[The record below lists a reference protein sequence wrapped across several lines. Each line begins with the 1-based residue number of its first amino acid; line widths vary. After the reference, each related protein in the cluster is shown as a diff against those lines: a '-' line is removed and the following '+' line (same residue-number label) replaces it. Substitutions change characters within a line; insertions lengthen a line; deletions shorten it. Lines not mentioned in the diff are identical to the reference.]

1 MKNIVLLICLICF
14 TVHGWSQDWKFRS
27 DSLVKRQQYLSAYE
41 LLDTISDEEI
51 EVTISKVN
59 LALDYYYSSQ
69 YHREF
74 GFINLRKGEELEEL
88 RQNNIENACK
98 FNLPIDTILIQLQK
112 ENPKD
117 YRITYLLGKYYYT
130 VFLLFGERWGSASE
144 WLLDRSNQLC
154 LDAYVNGVYDYY
166 SLYILG
172 YYNTLMENYHEARHW
187 FNRSLQLKN
196 EPLTNYNLAVCC
208 LFDGMF
214 YEGVGP
220 AKESYYGF
228 VDSLKKSD
236 ASRVTGILYAKTD
249 EKDSALIY
257 FQEADKL
264 SPNFKPNQLYLLK
277 TYIDLGQVDEVNKLG
292 VDVLTKNAKD
302 PDLAQEFLDMFEQ
315 TNNNLLLQ
323 NIFDDVLLQ
332 VSDDEAMGN
341 ILFHYAKLEYSLGK
355 PNKCK
360 RRLKQAQKHFEIV
373 FDEGHQVF
381 QSIEMML
388 NHI

>member
-1 MKNIVLLICLICF
+1 MKNIAILICLMCI
-14 TVHGWSQDWKFRS
+14 TVQGWSQDWKFRS
-27 DSLVKRQQYLSAYE
+27 DSLVNSQQYLSAYE
-41 LLDTISDEEI
+41 LLDSINAEDV
-51 EVTISKVN
+51 EVIISKVN

-69 YHREF
+69 YHRQF
-74 GFINLRKGEELEEL
+74 GFINLREGEDLEKL
-88 RQNNIENACK
+88 RQNNVENDCR
-98 FNLPIDTILIQLQK
+98 FDLPIDSLLIQLQK
-112 ENPKD
+112 EVPKD

-130 VFLLFGERWGSASE
+130 VFLLFGERWGSPSE
-144 WLLDRSNQLC
+144 WLLDQSNQLC

-187 FNRSLQLKN
+187 FNKSLQLKN

-214 YEGVGP
+214 YEGVNP
-220 AKESYYGF
+220 AKESYNGF
-228 VDSLKKSD
+228 ADSLKKSD
-236 ASRVTGILYAKTD
+236 AARVTGILYSKID
-249 EKDSALIY
+249 KKDSALTY

-277 TYIDLGQVDEVNKLG
+277 TYLDLGIEGKANKLG
-292 VDVLTKNAKD
+292 VDILKKNAKD

-323 NIFDDVLLQ
+323 HIFDDVLLQ
-332 VSDDEAMGN
+332 VSDDEAKGN

-360 RRLKQAQKHFEIV
+360 RRLKKAQKHFEVV

-388 NHI
+388 EHI